1 MSHPTRPT
9 GEGPDEARARWR
21 ATLRAKALGAAPE
34 RRASF
39 ETSSGIEVRDVYT
52 AADTAGLD
60 EGRDLGL
67 PGEFPFTRGVQPTMY
82 RSRFWT
88 MRQYAGFATAEETNR
103 RFRYLLDQG
112 QTGLSV
118 AFDLPTQMG
127 YDSDAR
133 DAEGEVGRVGVPI
146 SSLVDMGVLLDGL
159 PLGEVSTSMTINAT
173 APILLALYVAAAEAQ
188 GVPRERIS
196 GTTQN
201 DILKEYI
208 ARGTYIFPP
217 RPSMRLVTDVFE
229 FCAGELPKWNT
240 ISISGYHMREAGA
253 TAAQELAFTLADGIA
268 YVEAAV
274 ERGLDVDDF
283 AGRLSFFFAAWSE
296 LFEEVAKF
304 RVARRMW
311 ATIMRER
318 FGASNAR
325 SLLCRFHVQTAGS
338 SLTAQSVDNN
348 VVRTTIQALSAVLGG
363 AQSLHTNARDEALAL
378 PTEEAARLALRTQQI
393 IAHEAGVTE
402 TPDPLAGS
410 YYVESLTNELEAAAW
425 AYLDE
430 IEAMGGTL
438 VAIERGFQQRE
449 IQEAAYRVQRAIES
463 GEQVVVG
470 VNRFRDD
477 EVHTPPIQKIDPD
490 GERRQVERVRRVRA
504 ERSSERWTTAIASR
518 WPAWPPYGGLF
529 DTVIPHLTI
538 AESEDAP
545 LEAVVAAV
553 EAELPFD
560 GRADRLELWLQDEG
574 GRWRPHW
581 TFPLGVRP

>member
-34 RRASF
+34 RRSTF

-52 AADTAGLD
+52 AADTAGVD
-60 EGRDLGL
+60 EARDLGL

-88 MRQYAGFATAEETNR
+88 MRQYAGFATAEETNQ

-229 FCAGELPKWNT
+229 FCAAELPRWNT

-425 AYLDE
+425 AYLDQ

-470 VNRFRDD
+470 VNKFRDD
-477 EVHTPPIQKIDPD
+477 EVTTPPIHQIDPD
-490 GERRQVERVRRVRA
+490 GERRQIERVRRVRA
-504 ERSSERWTTAIASR
+504 ERSEPDWGAAM
-518 WPAWPPYGGLF
+518 
-529 DTVIPHLTI
+529 
-538 AESEDAP
+538 AELAR
-545 LEAVVAAV
+545 VAAGEGNLMPAILAAV
-553 EAELPFD
+553 
-560 GRADRLELWLQDEG
+560 RANATVGEISDRLRASWGEHRELI
-574 GRWRPHW
+574 
-581 TFPLGVRP
+581 TV